1 MKLVLFFFLSIHYKE
16 IVNIIIYTSNKIIV
30 CSFSDASSLAGGGKV
45 NQSVHSSGGH
55 WLRAQ
60 RRASGIL
67 GFIGDPGARQGSAGL
82 SVHPSI
88 HPEWAIEPQTTL
100 SGRSR
105 ELQSSVL
112 NPEEN

>member
-55 WLRAQ
+55 
-60 RRASGIL
+60 
-67 GFIGDPGARQGSAGL
+67 
-82 SVHPSI
+82 
-88 HPEWAIEPQTTL
+88 
-100 SGRSR
+100 
-105 ELQSSVL
+105 
-112 NPEEN
+112 